1 MKIAIDITVLYIAG
15 AGIFHYGYN
24 LLKAMLTLPSSHEY
38 VLLDYSPVEG
48 EWVRN
53 DPEEVKTLL
62 EGVAGV
68 RRVKGLKHRK
78 LARMGFVQRRGL
90 TPLANQIDQLLD
102 GSWRRLVSF
111 EIDRRLGNQLRQ
123 VDVFHSSPVVNCAL
137 PWAANVTTVYDL
149 TTVLFPDFHMA
160 AVRELQDRKFRFAQT
175 QADGVIAIS
184 ESAKRDAVEHLGL
197 DPSRVY
203 VVYGGVDSSFRP
215 LPRAT
220 VAQALKPLGLVAG
233 EYILNVGTLEPRK
246 NLVRLLQAY
255 QRVRRG
261 FHPTPKLVFVGMK
274 GWMYDEVLKQ
284 VNALNLEKDVRFL
297 GRVESELLPVLY
309 NGARLFAYPS
319 MYEGFGLPVLEAM
332 ACGAPV
338 VTSNTSSLPE
348 VVGDAALLVDPYDV
362 KQIAEAM
369 IQLLTDEDQGTV
381 LRQRGLDRSAR
392 FTWEMAAKR
401 TLAAYES
408 IHRFR

>member
-15 AGIFHYGYN
+15 AGIFHYGCN

-62 EGVAGV
+62 EGAAEV
-68 RRVKGLKHRK
+68 RKVKGLKHRK
-78 LARMGFVQRRGL
+78 LARVGFVQRRGMV
-90 TPLANQIDQLLD
+90 PLANQIDRLLE
-102 GSWRRLVSF
+102 GSWRKLVKL
-111 EIDRRLGNQLRQ
+111 ETDRRLRNRLRH
-123 VDVFHSSPVVNCAL
+123 VDVFHSSHVVNCAL
-137 PWAANVTTVYDL
+137 PRAANVTTVYDM
-149 TTVLFPDFHMA
+149 TTVLFPEFHLA
-160 AVRELQDRKFRFAQT
+160 AVRELQERKFRFAQT
-175 QADGVIAIS
+175 QADAVITIS
-184 ESAKRDAVEHLGL
+184 ESAKQDAVEHLGL

-215 LPRAT
+215 LPQTT
-220 VAQALKPLGLVAG
+220 VANALKPLGLVAQ

-255 QRVRRG
+255 QRVRRV
-261 FHPTPKLVFVGMK
+261 FRPAPKLVFAGMK

-284 VNALNLEKDVRFL
+284 VNALDLEKDVLFL
-297 GRVESELLPVLY
+297 GRVESGLLPVLY
-309 NGARLFAYPS
+309 SGARLFAYPS
-319 MYEGFGLPVLEAM
+319 IYEGFGLPVLEAM

-369 IQLLTDEDQGTV
+369 IQLLTDDDLSAV
-381 LRQRGLDRSAR
+381 LRQRGFDRSAR
-392 FTWEMAAKR
+392 FTWEAAAEK
-401 TLAAYES
+401 TCAFY
-408 IHRFR
+408 